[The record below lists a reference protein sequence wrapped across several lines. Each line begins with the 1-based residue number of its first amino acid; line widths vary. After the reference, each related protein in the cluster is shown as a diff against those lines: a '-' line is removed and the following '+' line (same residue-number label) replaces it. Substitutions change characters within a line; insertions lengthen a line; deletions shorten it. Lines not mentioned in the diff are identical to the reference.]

1 MGQVSEEDEDN
12 DCEAMSFNAESYV
25 QFINETF
32 AAYDCDFSTWCVE
45 LIGDNVSTNIKVSKM
60 TGKPHIGC
68 MSHKLHLEVR
78 NMIEQHSELRNVI
91 ESIHRSMKEVKTKS
105 KSAAI
110 LRNLTELRPVLDKAT
125 RWSGKVTTLK

>member
-1 MGQVSEEDEDN
+1 MGQVSGEDEDN
-12 DCEAMSFNAESYV
+12 DCEATSFNAEAYV

-32 AAYDCDFSTWCVE
+32 AVYDCEFSTWCVA

-68 MSHKLHLEVR
+68 MSQKLNLEVR
-78 NMIEQHSELRNVI
+78 SMIEQHSELKNVI
-91 ESIHRSMKEVKTKS
+91 ESIHRTMKEVKTKS

-110 LRNLTELRPVLDKAT
+110 LRNLRELRPVLDNAT
-125 RWSGKVTTLK
+125 RWSGKVTMLK